1 MIHLLTN
8 ANEYRSNTT
17 TNKSFTTT
25 VVGWKG
31 VCPRARTTRV
41 SFQTKLMQ
49 QDTEFVTLHK
59 KREAQCMT
67 QVSEYLQDLCLCTV
81 GWWWR

>member
-1 MIHLLTN
+1 
-8 ANEYRSNTT
+8 
-17 TNKSFTTT
+17 
-25 VVGWKG
+25 
-31 VCPRARTTRV
+31 
-41 SFQTKLMQ
+41 MQ

-59 KREAQCMT
+59 KREAQQRMT